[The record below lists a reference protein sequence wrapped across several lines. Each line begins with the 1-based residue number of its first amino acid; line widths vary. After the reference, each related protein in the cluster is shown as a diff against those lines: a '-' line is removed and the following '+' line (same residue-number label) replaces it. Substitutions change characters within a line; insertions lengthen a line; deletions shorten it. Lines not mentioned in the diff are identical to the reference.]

1 MKEYFDKSVFANPV
15 TNYFRWL
22 SGKIYY
28 QVKYWG
34 KHLRINYGTLVCN
47 STFGR
52 YNWLG
57 NNNMV
62 LNSQLGDHTYVAG
75 KCLIRNCTL
84 GKYCS
89 VAQYVQISPGSHPTS
104 GFVSIHPST
113 YSRPGFHAKK
123 YLDKNYFE
131 RDEHVEIGND
141 VWLGANVVVVGGVKI
156 GDGAIIAANSVVN
169 KDVND
174 FDIVGGIPAKFI
186 RKRFEEWQIN
196 KLKEIQWWNKDDC
209 WIQANIS
216 KFKSIDEFVSTL

>member
-1 MKEYFDKSVFANPV
+1 
-15 TNYFRWL
+15 
-22 SGKIYY
+22 
-28 QVKYWG
+28 
-34 KHLRINYGTLVCN
+34 
-47 STFGR
+47 
-52 YNWLG
+52 
-57 NNNMV
+57 
-62 LNSQLGDHTYVAG
+62 
-75 KCLIRNCTL
+75 
-84 GKYCS
+84 
-89 VAQYVQISPGSHPTS
+89 
-104 GFVSIHPST
+104 
-113 YSRPGFHAKK
+113 
-123 YLDKNYFE
+123 
-131 RDEHVEIGND
+131 